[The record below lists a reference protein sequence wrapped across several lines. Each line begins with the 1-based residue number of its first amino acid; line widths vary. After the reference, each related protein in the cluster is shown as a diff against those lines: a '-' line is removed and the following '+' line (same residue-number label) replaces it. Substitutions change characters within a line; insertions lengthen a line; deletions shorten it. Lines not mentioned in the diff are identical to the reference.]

1 MKTHLTVPRANL
13 YRALDSTD
21 AAWGNREHFDEIALW
36 CLHTFGVSGWGGY
49 LDSAGEKHFEFDQ
62 PENATLFQLRWSS

>member
-1 MKTHLTVPRANL
+1 MKTHLTVPRTNL

-21 AAWGNREHFDEIALW
+21 VTWGNRKHFNEIATW
-36 CLHTFGVSGWGGY
+36 CLHTFGANGWGGY

-62 PENATLFQLRWSS
+62 PENATLFQLRWLS